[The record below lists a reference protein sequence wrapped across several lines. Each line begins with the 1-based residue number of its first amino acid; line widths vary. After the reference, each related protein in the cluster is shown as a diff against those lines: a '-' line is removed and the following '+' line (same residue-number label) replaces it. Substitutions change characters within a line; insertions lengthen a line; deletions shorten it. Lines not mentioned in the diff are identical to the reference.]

1 MMSES
6 QVAVNGVSQR
16 SEGTIVPRKLEH
28 KHYHVYLG
36 YRDPYRGIRMFG
48 TLRKARFESRS
59 QANRW
64 AEREQPDKRLRFVQ
78 RCDFD
83 PEDCPSRER
92 IHIAERRSDR

>member
-1 MMSES
+1 MMSE
-6 QVAVNGVSQR
+6 ATAAMNGVSRR
-16 SEGTIVPRKLEH
+16 SEGTIVPHGDRP
-28 KHYHVYLG
+28 HYHVYLG
-36 YRDPYRGIRMFG
+36 YRDPYRGVRIFG

-64 AEREQPDKRLRFVQ
+64 AEKQEPDKRLRIVQ

-92 IHIAERRSDR
+92 IHISERRSDR